1 MASELRV
8 DRIIPVNGVPTG
20 GGGGIIKVVQTQLVG
35 STSSTTS
42 TYADTGLSASITPT
56 SSSNKILVI
65 VYTGQ
70 CGKSA
75 ADTQLDFKVFRNSTE
90 IYFFSTLNTN
100 SAVADSSNVTI
111 HYLDSPATTSSITY
125 KTQVRNRNDSGTI
138 TSNSNGSAEMTLME
152 VSG

>member
-20 GGGGIIKVVQTQLVG
+20 GGGGIIKVVQSQVA
-35 STSSTTS
+35 SSVSSTTS

-65 VYTGQ
+65 VYTGH
-70 CGKSA
+70 CSKTA
-75 ADTQLDFKVFRNSTE
+75 ADTQIDFKVFRDSTE
-90 IYFFSTLNTN
+90 IYFFSSLNTN
-100 SAVADSSNVTI
+100 SAVADTSNITI

-125 KTQVRNRNDSGTI
+125 KTQLRNRDNVGTVAA
-138 TSNSNGSAEMTLME
+138 NLNGSSEITLME
-152 VSG
+152 ISG

>member
-20 GGGGIIKVVQTQLVG
+20 GGGGIIKVVQAQYSSSV
-35 STSSTTS
+35 SSTTS

-65 VYTGQ
+65 VYTGH
-70 CGKSA
+70 CSKTA

-90 IYFFSTLNTN
+90 IYYFSSLNTN
-100 SAVADSSNVTI
+100 SAVADSSNITI

-138 TSNSNGSAEMTLME
+138 TSNFNGSAEITLME